1 MNAAIGSNTAFL
13 APLVLATLCAGF
25 ASASPVTFAV
35 SAVDKAG
42 KPLAAVAAVEVL
54 HAAGGD
60 VFEAA
65 PDLKNQF
72 WLSPGLTSPN
82 AHPVVAAAH
91 LAFAQHRPLALSP
104 DIIWLLINQMAA
116 REVVAAPEQY
126 RAIFAAHQEGQR
138 TLSVRRDQFV
148 PGSQDNDWPGVFAEF
163 EAQIT
168 DQAPDPLAATFSHPF
183 ESSQPWEI
191 AARRV
196 TLLKTVSPF
205 FKFEVGTL
213 CGIPEIQLHGSAAD
227 WAWIRAHAEDFRKLG
242 MSRRIDALLPVLDQF
257 AAAAAGQA
265 DAAFWRSFY
274 NFASQSGCSYVS
286 GWINLFFIGETDP
299 LLKQVL
305 EKDFN
310 WRTAPRRDAGLGA
323 MNLPLPKGPREFPT
337 GVVEQEFVWQFVG
350 ESRPMLLLS
359 GFFGISQDPFTLT
372 LKPQLAWQVRQAKES
387 SEQRELRRQV
397 QGVLS
402 LYDSQTV
409 WRINRRWGY
418 DEKLK
423 QCRIKDRSAPATS
436 DSDIRVWRVILPLM
450 TNLQGIDLGKLLP
463 MDTPDGG
470 DSSAADAEICRLLL
484 ALPRLKTITLPDNL
498 DPACRRIL
506 EDRKDWKLESDR

>member
-13 APLVLATLCAGF
+13 APLVLATWCAGF

-65 PDLKNQF
+65 PDLKDQF

-148 PGSQDNDWPGVFAEF
+148 PGSADNDWPGVFAEF

-168 DQAPDPLAATFSHPF
+168 AQAPDPLAATFSHPF

-205 FKFEVGTL
+205 FKFEVGTM

-227 WAWIRAHAEDFRKLG
+227 WAWIRAHAEGFRKLG

-257 AAAAAGQA
+257 SEAAAGKA

-274 NFASQSGCSYVS
+274 KFASQSGCSFVS

-299 LLKQVL
+299 LLEQVL

-310 WRTAPRRDAGLGA
+310 WRTAPLRKTSLGA
-323 MNLPLPKGPREFPT
+323 MNLPLPQSPREYPT
-337 GVVEQEFVWQFVG
+337 GIVEQEFVWKLLG
-350 ESRPMLLLS
+350 ESRPMLLRA
-359 GFFGISQDPFTLT
+359 GFFGISQDPISLT
-372 LKPQLAWQVRQAKES
+372 LQPQLAWQVRQAKES
-387 SEQRELRRQV
+387 SDRRALRREMQGERELWVGRPI
-397 QGVLS
+397 
-402 LYDSQTV
+402 SQ
-409 WRINRRWGY
+409 INKRWVY

-423 QCRIKDRSAPATS
+423 QCRKQDPNAPAS
-436 DSDIRVWRVILPLM
+436 GDSDIRVWREIIPLM
-450 TNLQGIDLGKLLP
+450 TNLEEIDLGVLLP
-463 MDTPDGG
+463 FDRSG
-470 DSSAADAEICRLLL
+470 DPSAADAEICRLLL
-484 ALPRLKTITLPDNL
+484 ALPRIKTITLPSHL
-498 DPACRRIL
+498 APACRRIL
-506 EDRKDWKLESDR
+506 EDRKDWTLKSER